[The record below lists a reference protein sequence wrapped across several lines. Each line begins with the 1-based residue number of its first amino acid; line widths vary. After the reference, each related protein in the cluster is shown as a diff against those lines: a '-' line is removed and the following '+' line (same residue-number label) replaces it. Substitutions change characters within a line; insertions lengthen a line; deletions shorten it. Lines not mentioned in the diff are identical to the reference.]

1 MWKPVGFAAPFRQT
15 DAERPPTVGLIL
27 RFPPNR
33 RLGPPQRRF
42 RGLGAMG
49 STLRWD
55 LGEKDGKV
63 GMGLG
68 AGFVATGVE
77 HQQDDGEQADR
88 RACDA
93 GEMVIHRRR
102 GQCRSAD
109 DGTDRIAEM
118 KAICTAAPAIS
129 SPPPSPACTI
139 SSCCGDELKNSAKPM
154 MNVSNAVVA

>member
-1 MWKPVGFAAPFRQT
+1 
-15 DAERPPTVGLIL
+15 
-27 RFPPNR
+27 
-33 RLGPPQRRF
+33 
-42 RGLGAMG
+42 MG

-109 DGTDRIAEM
+109 DGTDRIAE
-118 KAICTAAPAIS
+118 IEGDLYGGTGNQLAAAF
-129 SPPPSPACTI
+129 AI

>member
-1 MWKPVGFAAPFRQT
+1 
-15 DAERPPTVGLIL
+15 
-27 RFPPNR
+27 
-33 RLGPPQRRF
+33 
-42 RGLGAMG
+42 MG

-109 DGTDRIAEM
+109 DGTDRIAEIEGDLHGR
-118 KAICTAAPAIS
+118 AGDEF
-129 SPPPSPACTI
+129 ACTI

>member
-1 MWKPVGFAAPFRQT
+1 
-15 DAERPPTVGLIL
+15 
-27 RFPPNR
+27 
-33 RLGPPQRRF
+33 
-42 RGLGAMG
+42 MG

-77 HQQDDGEQADR
+77 RQQDDGEQADR

-109 DGTDRIAEM
+109 DGTDRIAE
-118 KAICTAAPAIS
+118 IEGDLYGG
-129 SPPPSPACTI
+129 TI

>member
-1 MWKPVGFAAPFRQT
+1 
-15 DAERPPTVGLIL
+15 
-27 RFPPNR
+27 
-33 RLGPPQRRF
+33 
-42 RGLGAMG
+42 MG

-109 DGTDRIAEM
+109 DGTDRIAEIEGDLYGGTRQS
-118 KAICTAAPAIS
+118 ARRRLRPPAP
-129 SPPPSPACTI
+129 
-139 SSCCGDELKNSAKPM
+139 SAVAVA
-154 MNVSNAVVA
+154 MN

>member
-33 RLGPPQRRF
+33 RLDPPQRRF

-49 STLRWD
+49 LTLRWD

-109 DGTDRIAEM
+109 DGTDRIAE
-118 KAICTAAPAIS
+118 IE
-129 SPPPSPACTI
+129 
-139 SSCCGDELKNSAKPM
+139 GDLYGGTGNHFFLKKELG
-154 MNVSNAVVA
+154 